1 VNLRITVNLIVGD
14 IKLEISKELTDAIND
29 QINYELYSG
38 YIYLSMAS
46 WFEEQNLDGM
56 AHWMKIQA
64 GEEYEHAM
72 RFWEHVIDRG
82 GRVILKEIEAPK
94 TEWSSPHEAWSDA
107 YEHELK
113 VTARIIKIG
122 EVATNLGDK
131 SAEPMLAWFYNEQ
144 VEEEEQTMKVRDLL
158 KRIGDQVGALY
169 QLDAKLGTRGK

>member
-1 VNLRITVNLIVGD
+1 M
-14 IKLEISKELTDAIND
+14 EISKELTEAIND

-38 YIYLSMAS
+38 YIYLSMAT
-46 WFEEQNLDGM
+46 WFEVQNLDGM

-72 RFWEHVIDRG
+72 RFWKHVTDRG
-82 GRVILKEIEAPK
+82 GRVVLKAIEEPK
-94 TEWSSPHEAWSDA
+94 TNWSSPHEAWSDA

-122 EVATNLGDK
+122 ELAASLGDK
-131 SAEPMLAWFYNEQ
+131 SAEPMLAWFYDEQ

-158 KRIGDQVGALY
+158 EKIGDHVAALY
-169 QLDAKLGTRGK
+169 QLDAKLGTREG